1 MKSTNIAFSSL
12 SKTNTIRSITGLFLG
27 MLVSGFASAGS
38 INGSAHDFT
47 TKSWSGGQIC
57 VACHTPHGG
66 NTSITNAPLWN
77 HAVTNTIY
85 TVYGVGSSTL
95 NATVPQ
101 PDGVSKLCLS
111 CHDGTVALDSFG
123 GATGG
128 TLMTGSKAVGAVAT
142 GSLANDHPISFTYD
156 DTLATADG
164 ALFPP
169 SSTNV
174 TIGATGKQK
183 TGTIAN
189 TILFGGKVQCAS
201 CHDVHNTFT
210 DSSKLLRVSMT
221 GSKLCLTCHNK

>member
-1 MKSTNIAFSSL
+1 MKSSNTIFTGHT
-12 SKTNTIRSITGLFLG
+12 KTNVIRSVSGLFLG
-27 MLVSGFASAGS
+27 MLFSGFASAGS
-38 INGSAHDFT
+38 INGTAHDFT
-47 TKSWSGGQIC
+47 AQSWSGGQIC

-66 NTSITNAPLWN
+66 NTTISTAPLWN
-77 HAVTNTIY
+77 HTVTSATY
-85 TVYGVGSSTL
+85 TVYSGTTTL
-95 NATVPQ
+95 NATVGQ

-142 GSLANDHPISFTYD
+142 GSLANDHPISFTFD

-169 SSTNV
+169 STTNV
-174 TIGATGKQK
+174 TIGATGRQK

-189 TILFGGKVQCAS
+189 TILFAGKVQCAT

-210 DSSKLLRVSMT
+210 DSSKLLRVSMN

>member
-1 MKSTNIAFSSL
+1 MKSVNIVFSGNSRA
-12 SKTNTIRSITGLFLG
+12 NIFRSVTGLFFTL
-27 MLVSGFASAGS
+27 LFSGFASAGS
-38 INGSAHDFT
+38 INGTAHDFT
-47 TKSWSGGQIC
+47 AQAWSGGQIC

-66 NTSITNAPLWN
+66 NTSISTAPLWN
-77 HAVTNTIY
+77 HAVTTATY
-85 TVYGVGSSTL
+85 TVYSTPTL
-95 NATVPQ
+95 TATVGQ

-123 GATGG
+123 GTTGG
-128 TLMTGSKAVGAVAT
+128 TLMTGSKAVGAAST

-174 TIGATGKQK
+174 TIGATGRQK

-189 TILFGGKVQCAS
+189 TILFAGKVQCAS

-210 DSSKLLRVSMT
+210 DSSKLLRVSMN

>member
-1 MKSTNIAFSSL
+1 MKDINIAFSGN
-12 SKTNTIRSITGLFLG
+12 SKASTIRSMTCLFVAL
-27 MLVSGFASAGS
+27 LFSGFASAGT
-38 INGSAHDFT
+38 INGTAHDFT
-47 TKSWSGGQIC
+47 AQSWSGGQIC

-66 NTSITNAPLWN
+66 NTSISTAPLWN
-77 HAVTNTIY
+77 HAVTSATY
-85 TVYGVGSSTL
+85 TVYSTPTL
-95 NATVPQ
+95 TATVGQ

-128 TLMTGSKAVGAVAT
+128 TLMTGSKAVGAAST

-156 DTLATADG
+156 DTLSTADG

-169 SSTNV
+169 STTNV

-189 TILFGGKVQCAS
+189 TILFAGKVQCAS